1 MYIMK
6 VSYNKDVA
14 AQDHKWKKRHYIDDD
29 KSTCTDYTL
38 YQTHL
43 FQYLNRGACSKTNL
57 KSMRP
62 GATNASMESW
72 GQAKQ
77 MKQAVAS
84 RRHIIHVYTTYIAV
98 V

>member
-1 MYIMK
+1 MK

-29 KSTCTDYTL
+29 KSTCTDYIVPNPFISIFEPWSLLQNKFEEYAAGGQKCIHGELGT
-38 YQTHL
+38 
-43 FQYLNRGACSKTNL
+43 SKTDET
-57 KSMRP
+57 S
-62 GATNASMESW
+62 
-72 GQAKQ
+72 
-77 MKQAVAS
+77 S